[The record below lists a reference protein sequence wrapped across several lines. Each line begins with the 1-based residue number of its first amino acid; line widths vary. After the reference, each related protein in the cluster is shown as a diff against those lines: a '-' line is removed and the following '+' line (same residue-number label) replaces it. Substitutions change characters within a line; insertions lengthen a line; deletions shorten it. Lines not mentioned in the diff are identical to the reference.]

1 MIHRVL
7 EIPDPLLREI
17 AAPVDAVSPHVERF
31 VRDMFAT
38 MHANAGLGLAAT
50 QLGVRRRIVVIA
62 LPPEDDDPQSGIP
75 YTLINPEI
83 TALGDREDMV
93 EGCLSLPGFRA
104 MIDRA
109 TTTTVEFLD
118 IAGNEARLDAEGLL
132 AQAIQHEVDHL
143 DGVLFYDHLDSIAEL
158 EQIPPEPLNWS
169 EDEEEED
176 DDLATARPRRVRAAS

>member
-38 MHANAGLGLAAT
+38 MHANAGLGLAAP